1 MGRGKLPLFC
11 GNKEQV
17 TPICANGKRKTPP
30 GNPIS
35 QKQQPILV
43 KDNENA
49 TKKNKWLLQISVCK
63 LDNDL
68 VVPS

>member
-11 GNKEQV
+11 GNKERV
-17 TPICANGKRKTPP
+17 TPIYANGKRKNPP

-49 TKKNKWLLQISVCK
+49 TKKNK
-63 LDNDL
+63 
-68 VVPS
+68 